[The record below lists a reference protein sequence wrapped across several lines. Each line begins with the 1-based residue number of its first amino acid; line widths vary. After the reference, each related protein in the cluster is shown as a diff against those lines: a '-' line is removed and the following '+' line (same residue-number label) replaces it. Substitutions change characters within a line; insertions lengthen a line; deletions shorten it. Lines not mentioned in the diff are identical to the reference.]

1 VAVALPKS
9 FSTAVLQITGQDPL
23 VVEDLRTVNPFVAD
37 SLASAELRDVFQ
49 TKGLTSALSYQ
60 VMSEAAGLKEDG
72 EAPKKPAGDGKTE

>member
-1 VAVALPKS
+1 
-9 FSTAVLQITGQDPL
+9 
-23 VVEDLRTVNPFVAD
+23 VNPFVAD